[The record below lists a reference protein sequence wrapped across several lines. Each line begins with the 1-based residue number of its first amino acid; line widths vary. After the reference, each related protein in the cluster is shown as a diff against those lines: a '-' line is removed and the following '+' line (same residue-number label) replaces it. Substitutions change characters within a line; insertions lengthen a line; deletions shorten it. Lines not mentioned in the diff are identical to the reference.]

1 MDFYIKIS
9 DTEKVF
15 VGSVEAQPVDEVYFS
30 VTGSCEVGDY
40 AKLVANKD
48 ISIIPHRY
56 RNMATTLG
64 LNHKQTVLSMPKHVL
79 QNHVEECVSS
89 LSTIID
95 DEENLQY
102 LITHISNRR
111 FLDNLSR
118 AKIDVPKLKGI
129 MVDTNNPTTLKT
141 LASMLPK
148 DDGYCGTIKYA
159 SSGTST
165 GRLTVMGGPHIL
177 TVPVAARRCLVSDY
191 DGGEVLQI
199 DIVSAEP
206 KFALHVKGDKPPH
219 DVYAHIATTILRGE
233 VERHHA
239 KLITLCALYGQSPKK
254 LAKKLPPGI
263 DVNKVIS
270 QTKEYFGASEL
281 IRRLRQQRDIGELRN
296 ALGRPLFVDSSG
308 DHLLI
313 SHFLQS
319 SVAESAILMF
329 QQFLSDMKADCKP
342 LFVVHDALLIDTSAS
357 VAKELLAKENVQ
369 LRLGNWD
376 FAATIKLVKDS

>member
-15 VGSVEAQPVDEVYFS
+15 VGAIEAKSIDELYFS
-30 VTGSCEVGDY
+30 VTGSCEVGGY

-48 ISIIPHRY
+48 IAVIPHRY

-64 LNHKQTVLSMPKHVL
+64 LNNKQTVLSVPKHVL
-79 QNHVEECVSS
+79 QSHVEECVST
-89 LSTIID
+89 LHDIITK
-95 DEENLQY
+95 EENSQY
-102 LITHISNRR
+102 LVAYVSNKR

-118 AKIDVPKLKGI
+118 AKVDVPKLKNI
-129 MVDTNNPTTLKT
+129 MVDTKNPTTLKT

-148 DDGYCGTIKYA
+148 SDGYCAPINYA

-165 GRLTVMGGPHIL
+165 GRLTVTGGPHIL

-191 DGGEVLQI
+191 DRGEVLQV

-206 KFALHVKGDKPPH
+206 KFALHVKGDEPPA
-219 DVYAHIATTILRGE
+219 DVYAHIATSILRGE

-263 DVNKVIS
+263 DVNSVIA
-270 QTKEYFGASEL
+270 QTKEYFGTDEL
-281 IRRLRQQRDIGELRN
+281 VRRLRRQHDTGDLRN
-296 ALGRPLFVDSSG
+296 ALGRPLFVDATG

-329 QQFLSDMKADCKP
+329 RQLLSDIKGEFKP
-342 LFVVHDALLIDTSAS
+342 LFVVHDALLIDASAP
-357 VAKELLAKENVQ
+357 VARELLLMKSIQ
-369 LRLGNWD
+369 LHLGSWI
-376 FAATIKLVKDS
+376 FTATIKLVEDS